1 VSSYTQSPSS
11 LSLSTSPL
19 SVCLSLSVSL
29 PQGEFERGV
38 QDCDSALCVC
48 EGSRRALYRKALC
61 LRELGR
67 LREAYECGTG
77 CLLTAPHDRQVGEL
91 AQDLANKLGL
101 KVRKAY
107 ISSQVSSVTS
117 DSLSTVGMCP
127 SKIKMPRTISATVN
141 ISVTV
146 IFTGGVLNVREGEQ

>member
-1 VSSYTQSPSS
+1 MDPTFKSVLTPSPHLLSPFPPPLFVFVS
-11 LSLSTSPL
+11 
-19 SVCLSLSVSL
+19 LSLSVSL

-77 CLLTAPHDRQVGEL
+77 CLLTAPHV
-91 AQDLANKLGL
+91 
-101 KVRKAY
+101 
-107 ISSQVSSVTS
+107 SQGHMAPKGT
-117 DSLSTVGMCP
+117 
-127 SKIKMPRTISATVN
+127 
-141 ISVTV
+141 
-146 IFTGGVLNVREGEQ
+146 